1 MCTRFIK
8 YLLSFYTELRIVPLV
23 ATYASWINFLIF
35 RNKFFMWMMQKCVF
49 LQMAWPCTHS
59 GFTHNNVTVLYL
71 LTCSSRGGLELGVY
85 SMSVFRISGGLLHY
99 IWIYA
104 CALIPKRKTIFS
116 FNFFFLLACL
126 NWFENNHWNTSVYHL
141 WEVNIQLVLLF
152 FFFSLL
158 EKFVYVD
165 RPPWQIPPNCA
176 DVVDAFEASLL
187 CSAGVPAECCHLALQ
202 AGFCGQ
208 RT

>member
-1 MCTRFIK
+1 
-8 YLLSFYTELRIVPLV
+8 
-23 ATYASWINFLIF
+23 
-35 RNKFFMWMMQKCVF
+35 MMQKCVF

-116 FNFFFLLACL
+116 FNFFFPAGLFKLIWKQSLEYFCISL
-126 NWFENNHWNTSVYHL
+126 MRSKYSVS
-141 WEVNIQLVLLF
+141 IAF
-152 FFFSLL
+152 FFFLFWRSLFTWTDL
-158 EKFVYVD
+158 LD
-165 RPPWQIPPNCA
+165 RY
-176 DVVDAFEASLL
+176 LL
-187 CSAGVPAECCHLALQ
+187 IVQ
-202 AGFCGQ
+202 M
-208 RT
+208 